1 MTAMTYPLTMPTS
14 VGFKTSRFSLE
25 RNAAVNR
32 STFSGK
38 QQVYD
43 FGLALWKATLTL
55 PPMSRSQAREWQAFF
70 VALRG
75 RFGTFKM
82 GDPDAKIP
90 EGTAK
95 EEFFGVARADGA
107 RSAGLQTNS
116 IVVDGLRPGSD
127 GDIFLYAGEW
137 ISIHDRL
144 YMVRE
149 NAVRQYSHVTI
160 EFEPSLKDDVVD
172 NQTFLVANTLGIW
185 RMDTNELGWDVDHVS
200 KYGFTFSC
208 TEAL

>member
-1 MTAMTYPLTMPTS
+1 M
-14 VGFKTSRFSLE
+14 
-25 RNAAVNR
+25 NR
-32 STFSGK
+32 SAFSGK

-43 FGLALWKATLTL
+43 FGLALWKAQITL
-55 PPMSRSQAREWQAFF
+55 PPMSRAQARQWQAFY

-82 GDPDAKIP
+82 GDPDAKTP
-90 EGTAK
+90 DGTAK
-95 EEFFGVARADGA
+95 NVNLGIVQADGA
-107 RSAGLQTNS
+107 KTSHIETNDITIDNIS
-116 IVVDGLRPGSD
+116 GST
-127 GDIFLYAGEW
+127 GDIFLFAGEW
-137 ISIHDRL
+137 ISIHNRL

-149 NAVRQYSHVTI
+149 NATRDSSGHVNI
-160 EFEPSLKDDVVD
+160 EFEPALKDDVVN
-172 NQTFLVANTLGIW
+172 NQTFLVANTLGLW

>member
-1 MTAMTYPLTMPTS
+1 MGAVTYPLTMPTS

-25 RNAAVNR
+25 RNVAVNR

-55 PPMSRSQAREWQAFF
+55 PPMSRSQAGEWQAFF
-70 VALRG
+70 VSLRG
-75 RFGTFKM
+75 RLGTFKM

-90 EGTAK
+90 RGEASNQNSGI
-95 EEFFGVARADGA
+95 ARTDGA
-107 RSAGLQTNS
+107 RSAHIETND
-116 IVVDGLRPGSD
+116 ITIDNLPFGYD
-127 GDIFLYAGEW
+127 GDIYLYAGEW

-149 NAVRQYSHVTI
+149 NAVRASNHVNI
-160 EFEPSLKDDVVD
+160 KFEPALKDDVVD
-172 NQTFLVANTLGIW
+172 NQTFLVANTVGLW
-185 RMDTNELGWDVDHVS
+185 RMDANELGWDVDHVS